1 MKGTSPEKTKN
12 TGMRIGL
19 FGGTFN
25 PIHLG
30 HLHAVKKI
38 QDIFRF
44 DKIYLIPSASPPHKE
59 LSEVVRAKNRMEM
72 IQLALAEK
80 SFFLKAITAS
90 NVELKR
96 AGASYTIDTVSY
108 FRSILPDKT
117 RFYFILGIDA
127 FLEIDTWKSYIQ
139 LFDLVSFI
147 VMTRN
152 DSVNKDVSD
161 MEDRLKKYIKSTISD
176 SYRFSPEDS
185 LFFHTE
191 KKPVFITDVEP
202 KKISSTMIRELI
214 RQKKS
219 INNFLP
225 ENVKNYIRDKGLYL

>member
-1 MKGTSPEKTKN
+1 MKGTLPKTTKN
-12 TGMRIGL
+12 VSMRIGL

-25 PIHLG
+25 PIHWG

-38 QDIFRF
+38 QDIFSF

-72 IQLALAEK
+72 IQLALADK
-80 SFFLKAITAS
+80 SFLTSITAS
-90 NVELKR
+90 NVEIER
-96 AGASYTIDTVSY
+96 GGASYTIDTVSY
-108 FRSILPDKT
+108 FKSILPDKT

-139 LFDLVSFI
+139 LFDLLSFI
-147 VMTRN
+147 VMTRT
-152 DSVNKDVSD
+152 DSVNKDVSN
-161 MEDRLKKYIKSTISD
+161 MEERLKKYIKSTISD
-176 SYRFSPEDS
+176 SYRFSRKDS

-202 KKISSTMIRELI
+202 KNISSTMIRELI
-214 RQKKS
+214 KQKKS

-225 ENVKNYIRDKGLYL
+225 GNVKNYIRDKGLYL